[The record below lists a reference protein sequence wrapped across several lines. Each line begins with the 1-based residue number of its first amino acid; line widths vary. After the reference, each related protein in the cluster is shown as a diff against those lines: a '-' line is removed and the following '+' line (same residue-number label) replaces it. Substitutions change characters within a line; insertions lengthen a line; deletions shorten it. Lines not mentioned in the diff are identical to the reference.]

1 MNLYFLIAKRFLFP
15 KNKFSSSIINF
26 ISFIGLFIGAASI
39 VLSVSVLNGFQN
51 ILKTESVKLY
61 GNFLIEDYHPNLDES
76 IKNYLDYNN
85 SAYSI
90 HSEDE
95 LLIISQNKQSLIQFK
110 FVTNQ
115 SLIDFYDLKLQKNL
129 KDLSDNE
136 IIIGKTLASRLN
148 LNIGDKVQIIS
159 KDLNFNFFGFPEVKE
174 FFVVNIFTNR
184 ILRADDKLIFG
195 KLDKTMIKNLSFE
208 FNNADAIASN
218 VSFEVLS
225 WKDRNLQLF
234 EATEIEKKITFF
246 TLSLIILVASFNL
259 CSSIMQISSKKLKD
273 LAVLM
278 SLGMNKSGIKMIFI
292 IYSYL
297 IGAGAIFLGIFFA
310 VLMIFIQ
317 NKYSLIKL
325 NPEFY
330 LVDALPMSIFFNDI
344 LFLVVGSQVLIG
356 IFSLIPLR
364 FIKNMSPNQ
373 IINRQLWLLK
383 LEI

>member
-90 HSEDE
+90 YSEDE

-373 IINRQLWLLK
+373 IINRQL
-383 LEI
+383 

>member
-148 LNIGDKVQIIS
+148 LNVGDKVQIIS
-159 KDLNFNFFGFPEVKE
+159 KDLNFNFFGFPEAKE

-310 VLMIFIQ
+310 LLMTVIQ

-373 IINRQLWLLK
+373 IINRQL
-383 LEI
+383 

>member
-61 GNFLIEDYHPNLDES
+61 GNFLIQDYHPNLDES

-373 IINRQLWLLK
+373 IINRQL
-383 LEI
+383 